1 MTDLAGKRASQVRE
15 KSLDL
20 LKYLL
25 GNCHPRNFA
34 VRLWDGTTWE
44 AERGKPPRFTL
55 VIRSPGAL
63 RRMFRHPDELS
74 LGEAYIY
81 DDFDIE
87 GEIQE
92 AFCLAD
98 YLFVTRH
105 TLADL
110 IRLQAQFLALP
121 TDERRRHRERQAQ
134 LQGAPHSESRDR
146 QAVTY
151 HYNISNDFYRLWLDE
166 RMIYS
171 CAYFKGPDDSLDTAQ
186 QQKLDYLCRKLRL
199 QEGERLL
206 DIGCGWGGLVLHA
219 VQHYGV
225 TAYGITLSRPQAE
238 LAAERIRA
246 AGLEGRCRVALQDY
260 RDLDE
265 TETYDKIVSVGMV
278 EHVGKA
284 RLADY
289 FDKAWRLL
297 RRGGVFLNHGI
308 AVNAGQPFPR
318 GPSFVDR
325 YVFPD
330 GELLPI
336 SATIETAERCGFDL
350 RDLENLREHYARTL
364 DHWVRRLEAR
374 HEEAR
379 SVASEALY
387 RIWRLYMAGS
397 AYNFRLGRLNL
408 FQTIF
413 VKCDHG
419 RCCLPLTRADWYA

>member
-1 MTDLAGKRASQVRE
+1 MADLAGEKADRARE
-15 KSLDL
+15 KSLEL

-25 GNCHPRNFA
+25 GSCHLRNFA
-34 VRLWDGTTWE
+34 VRLWDDTLWE
-44 AERGKPPRFTL
+44 AEPGKPPRFTL
-55 VIRSPGAL
+55 IIRSPGAL
-63 RRMFRHPDELS
+63 RRMLRHPDELS

-81 DDFDIE
+81 DDIDVE

-92 AFCLAD
+92 VFPLAD
-98 YLFVTRH
+98 HLFATRH
-105 TLADL
+105 TLAEL
-110 IRLQAQFLALP
+110 IRLRTQFLALP
-121 TDERRRHRERQAQ
+121 DDERRRDRERQAQ
-134 LQGAPHSESRDR
+134 LHGPAHSAARDR
-146 QAVTY
+146 QAVSY

-171 CAYFKGPDDSLDTAQ
+171 CAYFKRPDDSLDTAQ
-186 QQKLDYLCRKLRL
+186 EQKLDYLCRKLRL

-206 DIGCGWGGLVLHA
+206 DIGCGWGGLLLHA
-219 VQHYGV
+219 VRHYGV
-225 TAYGITLSRPQAE
+225 TAYGITLSQLQAD
-238 LAAERIRA
+238 LASERIRA
-246 AGLEGRCRVALQDY
+246 AGLEGRCRVAVQDY
-260 RDLDE
+260 RELDE
-265 TETYDKIVSVGMV
+265 KETYDKIVSVGMV

-284 RLADY
+284 RLAEY

-308 AVNAGQPFPR
+308 AVNSGQPFPK

-336 SATIETAERCGFDL
+336 STTIETAERCGFDL

-364 DHWVRRLEAR
+364 DEWVRRLEAH

-379 SVASEALY
+379 AVAGETIY

-408 FQTIF
+408 FQT
-413 VKCDHG
+413 VLVRCDRG
-419 RCCLPLTRADWYA
+419 RCCLPLTRDDWYA